1 MTSIDQQRLQYRV
14 GEHSTATAGGTI
26 RPLVCAAALLMAA
39 AAGGRAACA
48 DMVIVQQDN
57 TPIASAPGVGGTVL
71 THVDAGVALTVLS
84 RNGEWLQV
92 TGAQLPSSGTLWVPA
107 GRVGDII
114 AAPADMATVAT
125 ATASTEAPQFRMRT
139 GSTDAAATTALG
151 TKAAT
156 ESRSSGG
163 VAVSTARSTQT
174 NAARVSAT
182 VGQSTGTATSP
193 AGDPTPAVGNPVPAE
208 GNGVTAVTG
217 NPTAAISGNPTSA
230 ISGNPTPAVSG
241 NPTPAV
247 GGNPTPAV
255 GNSTP
260 AITGNPTPAMSN
272 ATPAMGNSVTGFG
285 GTTVRTQ

>member
-1 MTSIDQQRLQYRV
+1 MTIIDQQRLQYRV

-26 RPLVCAAALLMAA
+26 RPLVCAAALLIAA

-48 DMVIVQQDN
+48 DMVVVQQDN

-151 TKAAT
+151 TNAAT

-163 VAVSTARSTQT
+163 VAASTARSTQA

-193 AGDPTPAVGNPVPAE
+193 AGDPTPAVGNAVPAE

-230 ISGNPTPAVSG
+230 ISGNPTSAVS
-241 NPTPAV
+241 
-247 GGNPTPAV
+247 GNPTPAV

-260 AITGNPTPAMSN
+260 AVTGNPTPAMSN

-285 GTTVRTQ
+285 GTTVRTE